1 MSETKKTVKEVV
13 DPVENQDEKVASLPS
28 LDQYWGKDAELVTR
42 ELLSRADCTNY
53 SSLVIVN
60 VIDGSSR
67 YDGAI
72 TLVLNKAIPQFVRD
86 PETGEYVEGSSK
98 NVFTTRIQLS
108 AIIKTCGHDGS
119 MQLAKAVQEAPFN
132 RVEAILGKA
141 RISLI
146 GRKLSAGEQFIN
158 PFASKAPATE
168 RFSEHD
174 RMEYFP
180 YEIQLAS
187 KETIVSNIELAKA
200 LAW

>member
-1 MSETKKTVKEVV
+1 MPNLKEKTVLKNL
-13 DPVENQDEKVASLPS
+13 VEKPEEKVAILPS
-28 LDQYWGKDAELVTR
+28 FNEYWGKDAELVTR
-42 ELLSRADCTNY
+42 ELLIRADCTNY

-72 TLVLNKAIPQFVRD
+72 TLVLNKSIPQFVRD
-86 PETGEYVEGSSK
+86 PETGEYVESSSK

-108 AIIKTCGHDGS
+108 AIIKTCGHDGA

-146 GRKLSAGEQFIN
+146 GHKLSAGEQFIN
-158 PFASKAPATE
+158 PFASKAPTTE
-168 RFSEHD
+168 RFTEHD
-174 RMEYFP
+174 RVEYFP

>member
-1 MSETKKTVKEVV
+1 MPTKKETVKEVEN
-13 DPVENQDEKVASLPS
+13 PVENQEEKVVTLPS
-28 LDQYWGKDAELVTR
+28 FNEYWGKDAELVTR

-53 SSLVIVN
+53 GSLVVVN

-108 AIIKTCGHDGS
+108 AIIKTSGHDGA
-119 MQLAKAVQEAPFN
+119 MHLAKAVQEAPFN
-132 RVEAILGKA
+132 RIEAILGKA

-146 GRKLSAGEQFIN
+146 GHKLSAGEQFIN
-158 PFASKAPATE
+158 PFASKAPTTE
-168 RFSEHD
+168 RFTEHD

-187 KETIVSNIELAKA
+187 KDTIIANIELAKA

>member
-1 MSETKKTVKEVV
+1 MSTKKETVKG
-13 DPVENQDEKVASLPS
+13 VENPEENPEEKAASLPS

-60 VIDGSSR
+60 VIDGSAR

-72 TLVLNKAIPQFVRD
+72 TLVLNKSIPQFVRD
-86 PETGEYVEGSSK
+86 PETGAYVEGSSK
-98 NVFTTRIQLS
+98 NIFVTRIQLA

-119 MQLAKAVQEAPFN
+119 MQLAKAVLEAPFN

-158 PFASKAPATE
+158 PFAGKAPTTE

-187 KETIVSNIELAKA
+187 KETIISNIELAKA